1 MVEGAAAAEACGA
14 ASAGEGEEEDEE
26 DDDEDEGGGGGGG
39 AAAEEAGEEG
49 IVETNTALELSLS
62 LATAEVV
69 EGASQPAVECALCDV
84 CLCVTRPRFTRAA
97 RRHLIASRAGKAL
110 PRRSCCARRAPCASE
125 SSPFALQRAAPSAAS
140 PSPPP
145 PPAVL
150 RRE

>member
-69 EGASQPAVECALCDV
+69 EGASRRCDV

-125 SSPFALQRAAPSAAS
+125 SSPFALQ
-140 PSPPP
+140 
-145 PPAVL
+145 
-150 RRE
+150 